1 MSIIDQHVT
10 SRITDTA
17 NRVVRVVL
25 SHVARKA
32 HTPGGW
38 VTGKSAQESVTQT
51 SAELRPP
58 DPEPGPIRARWSPSF
73 LLK

>member
-1 MSIIDQHVT
+1 MSILGQHVT
-10 SRITDTA
+10 SQIIDRA

-25 SHVARKA
+25 SHVARTGHK
-32 HTPGGW
+32 PGGW
-38 VTGKSAQESVTQT
+38 VTGKSAQGSMTQT

-58 DPEPGPIRARWSPSF
+58 DPEPGPIRAGWSPSF